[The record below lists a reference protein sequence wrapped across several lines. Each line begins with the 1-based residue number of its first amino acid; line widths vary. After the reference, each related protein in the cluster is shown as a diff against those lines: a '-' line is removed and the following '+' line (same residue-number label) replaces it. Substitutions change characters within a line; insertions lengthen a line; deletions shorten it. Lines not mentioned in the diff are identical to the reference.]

1 LRLIKKFFKTNSNLV
16 SDEFFEM
23 ARFITSSHGN
33 PMLVDSE
40 GRTFQKNTSRNGQI
54 SWKCSKY
61 KSLKC
66 LARAKTEGNY
76 VLESAGEHNHIGN
89 VLKPEIQLKE
99 IMLLDE

>member
-1 LRLIKKFFKTNSNLV
+1 MRFLDYLEVDTNSNLV

-23 ARFITSSHGN
+23 ARFVTSSHGN

-66 LARAKTEGNY
+66 LARAKTQGNY
-76 VLESAGEHNHIGN
+76 ILETVGEHNHIGN
-89 VLKPEIQLKE
+89 VLKPEIQLNE
-99 IMLLDE
+99 IILDV